1 MVGNQTL
8 IKEYETIHASTS
20 WGGTSVKNLRFI
32 KPLVDICKPQSI
44 IDYGCGKSPLLDSL
58 DLSSS
63 VEKMRYDPAIPEH
76 SKVAAKKNDLLMN
89 FDVLE
94 HIEEADIDDVLKH
107 MASLS
112 KKAIVVIDIK
122 PAELTLSDGR
132 NAHITLKPREWWEA
146 KLTPHFG
153 KLYSVKTKR
162 SGRVGFR
169 NFPLSFSEKAMFYAL
184 RTKETLKYYF
194 FKLKQKL

>member
-32 KPLVDICKPQSI
+32 KPLVDICNPKSI
-44 IDYGCGKSPLLDSL
+44 IDYGCGKSPLLDNLSL
-58 DLSSS
+58 DAS
-63 VEKMRYDPAIPEH
+63 VEKVRYDPAIPEY
-76 SKVAAKKNDLLMN
+76 SKVENKKNDLLVN

-94 HIEEADIDDVLKH
+94 HIEEEDIDDVLRH

-132 NAHITLKPREWWEA
+132 NAHVTLKPREWWEA

-153 KLYSVKTKR
+153 KLYPVKTKR
-162 SGRVGFR
+162 SGRIGFR
-169 NFPLSFSEKAMFYAL
+169 NFSLSLAEKITFYAL
-184 RTKETLKYYF
+184 RIKETLKYYL